1 MAGALSGLVDSV
13 HERGDV
19 LGVTVGFSLL
29 RATAQGARA
38 GVLHTRRGDIPTPV
52 FMPVATRASF
62 RHISLA
68 DARSSGAQIILSNT
82 YHLLDA
88 PGPEVFESFGDIH
101 RFMGWTGAVL
111 TDSGGYQIFSLPGE
125 RSITARG
132 AHFRLPS
139 GRKHLLTPESSIEMQ
154 QAIGSEIMMALDV
167 CVDSTSNELHTR
179 EAMATTHA
187 WAARSLEAHAR
198 RPRGQALFGIVQGG
212 VHPVLREES
221 AAAITALPFDGF
233 AIGGLAVG
241 ETRSERETMTAL
253 CTPLLPPHK
262 PRYLMGVGTPL
273 DLVEAVHRGVDLFD
287 CILPTKM
294 AQQGWAYTFRGVLE
308 AMRPAMRHA
317 QGPLEPGCTCLACQ
331 SQPLGYIHHL
341 LRVGNAQGVRWLAI
355 HNIHHTQALMA
366 RLRRA
371 ILADGWDALYHELCQ
386 QLPQR
391 LKEPLLG

>member
-1 MAGALSGLVDSV
+1 MS
-13 HERGDV
+13 
-19 LGVTVGFSLL
+19 VGFSLL
-29 RATAQGARA
+29 NTTAQGARA

-62 RHISLA
+62 RHISMD
-68 DARSSGAQIILSNT
+68 DARSTNAKIILSNT

-88 PGPEVFESFGDIH
+88 PGPEVFASFGDIH
-101 RFMGWTGAVL
+101 RFMGWQGAVL

-125 RSITARG
+125 RSISQRG
-132 AHFRLPS
+132 AQFRLPS

-154 QAIGSEIMMALDV
+154 QAIGSDIMMVLDV
-167 CVDSTSNELHTR
+167 CVESTSDEVRTR

-187 WAARSLEAHAR
+187 WAERSLEAHIR
-198 RPRGQALFGIVQGG
+198 NQRGQALFGIVQGG
-212 VHPVLREES
+212 VHPVLREQS
-221 AAAITALPFDGF
+221 AQAVTTLPFDGF

-253 CTPLLPPHK
+253 CTALLPRDK

-294 AQQGWAYTFRGVLE
+294 AQQGYAYTFHGVLE
-308 AMRPAMRHA
+308 TMRPAMQHA
-317 QGPLEPGCTCLACQ
+317 QGPLEPGCTCLGCQ

-341 LRVGNAQGVRWLAI
+341 LRVGNAQGVRWVAI
-355 HNIHHTQALMA
+355 HNIHHTQLLMA
-366 RLRRA
+366 HLRSA
-371 ILADGWDALYHELCQ
+371 ILESRWEALYVELVER
-386 QLPQR
+386 LPKR
-391 LKEPLLG
+391 LKAPLAS

>member
-1 MAGALSGLVDSV
+1 MS
-13 HERGDV
+13 
-19 LGVTVGFSLL
+19 VGFSLL
-29 RATAQGARA
+29 NTTAQGARA

-62 RHISLA
+62 RHISMD
-68 DARSSGAQIILSNT
+68 DARSTNAKIILSNT

-88 PGPEVFESFGDIH
+88 PGPEVFASFGDIH
-101 RFMGWTGAVL
+101 RFMGWQGAVL

-125 RSITARG
+125 RSISQRG
-132 AHFRLPS
+132 AQFRLPS

-154 QAIGSEIMMALDV
+154 QAIGSDIMMVLDV
-167 CVDSTSNELHTR
+167 CVESTSDEVRTR

-187 WAARSLEAHAR
+187 WAERSLEAHIR
-198 RPRGQALFGIVQGG
+198 NQRGQALFGIVQGG
-212 VHPVLREES
+212 VHPALREQS
-221 AAAITALPFDGF
+221 AQAVTTLPFDGF

-253 CTPLLPPHK
+253 CTALLPRDK

-294 AQQGWAYTFRGVLE
+294 AQQGYAYTFHGVLE
-308 AMRPAMRHA
+308 TMRPAMQHA
-317 QGPLEPGCTCLACQ
+317 QGPLEPGCTCLGCQ

-341 LRVGNAQGVRWLAI
+341 LRVGNAQGVRWVAI
-355 HNIHHTQALMA
+355 HNIHHTQLLMA
-366 RLRRA
+366 HLRSA
-371 ILADGWDALYHELCQ
+371 ILESRWEALYVELVER
-386 QLPQR
+386 LPKR
-391 LKEPLLG
+391 LKAPLAS

>member
-1 MAGALSGLVDSV
+1 
-13 HERGDV
+13 
-19 LGVTVGFSLL
+19 VTLGFSLL
-29 RATAQGARA
+29 RATTQGARA

-62 RHISLA
+62 RHISLD
-68 DARSSGAQIILSNT
+68 DARSTDARIILSNT

-88 PGPEVFESFGDIH
+88 PGLEVFESFGDIH
-101 RFMGWTGAVL
+101 RFMGWAGAVL

-125 RSITARG
+125 RSITPRG

-167 CVDSTSNELHTR
+167 CVDSSSDEARTR
-179 EAMATTHA
+179 EAMITTHA
-187 WAARSLEAHAR
+187 WAVRSLEAHLR
-198 RPRGQALFGIVQGG
+198 GQRGQALFGIVQGG
-212 VHPVLREES
+212 VHAALREQS

-253 CTPLLPPHK
+253 CTRLLPRDK

-273 DLVEAVHRGVDLFD
+273 DLVEAVQRGVDMFD

-294 AQQGWAYTFRGVLE
+294 AQQGWAYTFQGVLE
-308 AMRPAMRHA
+308 AMRPSMQHA

-341 LRVGNAQGVRWLAI
+341 LRVGNVQGVRWLAI
-355 HNIHHTQALMA
+355 HNLHHTQVLMS
-366 RLRRA
+366 RLRNA
-371 ILADGWDALYHELCQ
+371 ILSDGWDSLYAELSER
-386 QLPQR
+386 LPRR
-391 LKEPLLG
+391 LKQPLLG

>member
-1 MAGALSGLVDSV
+1 M
-13 HERGDV
+13 
-19 LGVTVGFSLL
+19 TVGFSLL
-29 RATAQGARA
+29 RATRNGARA
-38 GVLHTRRGDIPTPV
+38 GVLHTRRGEIPTPV

-62 RHISLA
+62 RHISLD
-68 DARSSGAQIILSNT
+68 DARSTSAQIILSNT

-125 RSITARG
+125 RSITQRG

-139 GRKHLLTPESSIEMQ
+139 GRRHLLTPESSIQVQ

-167 CVDSTSNELHTR
+167 CVDSTSDELRTR

-187 WAARSLEAHAR
+187 WAVRSLEAHTR
-198 RPRGQALFGIVQGG
+198 RQNGQALFGIVQGG
-212 VHPVLREES
+212 VHAALREES
-221 AAAITALPFDGF
+221 AAAISALPFDGF

-241 ETRSERETMTAL
+241 ESRSERETMTAL
-253 CTPLLPPHK
+253 CTQLLPPNK

-273 DLVEAVHRGVDLFD
+273 DLVEAVHRGVDMFD

-294 AQQGWAYTFRGVLE
+294 AQQGWAYTFQGVLE

-355 HNIHHTQALMA
+355 HNIHHTQALMS
-366 RLRRA
+366 RLRSA
-371 ILADGWDALYHELCQ
+371 ILTDDWQALYSELSER
-386 QLPQR
+386 LPRR
-391 LKEPLLG
+391 LKGPLSA

>member
-1 MAGALSGLVDSV
+1 ML
-13 HERGDV
+13 HE
-19 LGVTVGFSLL
+19 LG
-29 RATAQGARA
+29 RGARA

-62 RHISLA
+62 RHISLD
-68 DARSSGAQIILSNT
+68 DARSTNAQIILSNT

-88 PGPEVFESFGDIH
+88 PGPAVFESFGDIH
-101 RFMGWTGAVL
+101 RFMGWQGAVL

-125 RSITARG
+125 RSITPRG

-139 GRKHLLTPESSIEMQ
+139 GRKHLLTPESSIAVQ
-154 QAIGSEIMMALDV
+154 QAIGSDIMMALDV
-167 CVDSTSNELHTR
+167 CVESTSDELRTR
-179 EAMATTHA
+179 EAMTTTHA
-187 WAARSLEAHAR
+187 WAERSLEAHTRAE
-198 RPRGQALFGIVQGG
+198 RGQALFGIVQGG
-212 VHPVLREES
+212 VHPGLREES

-241 ETRSERETMTAL
+241 ETRRERETMTAL
-253 CTPLLPPHK
+253 CTALLPRDK

-273 DLVEAVHRGVDLFD
+273 DLVEAVHRGVDMFD

-308 AMRPAMRHA
+308 ALRPAMQHT
-317 QGPLEPGCTCLACQ
+317 QGPIEPGCTCLACQ

-341 LRVGNAQGVRWLAI
+341 LRVGNVQGVRWLAI

-366 RLRRA
+366 RLRSA
-371 ILADGWDALYHELCQ
+371 IIGNDWQTHYDDLRER
-386 QLPQR
+386 LPRR
-391 LKEPLLG
+391 LKTPL

>member
-1 MAGALSGLVDSV
+1 M
-13 HERGDV
+13 
-19 LGVTVGFSLL
+19 TVGFSLL
-29 RATAQGARA
+29 RATGEGARA

-62 RHISLA
+62 RHISLD
-68 DARSSGAQIILSNT
+68 DARSTGAKIILSNT

-88 PGPEVFESFGDIH
+88 PGPEVFECFGDIH
-101 RFMGWTGAVL
+101 RFMGWTGTVL

-132 AHFRLPS
+132 AQFRLPS

-154 QAIGSEIMMALDV
+154 QTIGSDIMMALDV
-167 CVDSTSNELHTR
+167 CVDSTSDELRTR
-179 EAMATTHA
+179 AAMATTHA
-187 WAARSLEAHAR
+187 WAARSLEAHALR
-198 RPRGQALFGIVQGG
+198 QRGQALFGIVQGG
-212 VHPVLREES
+212 VHAALRAES

-253 CTPLLPPHK
+253 CTALLPQDK

-273 DLVEAVHRGVDLFD
+273 DLVEAVQRGVDMFD

-294 AQQGWAYTFRGVLE
+294 AQQGWAYTFQGVLE
-308 AMRPAMRHA
+308 AMRPSMQYA

-331 SQPLGYIHHL
+331 SQPLGYVHHL
-341 LRVGNAQGVRWLAI
+341 LRVGNVQGVRWLAI
-355 HNIHHTQALMA
+355 HNVHHMQALMS
-366 RLRRA
+366 RLRSA
-371 ILADGWDALYHELCQ
+371 ILSDGWHSLYVELCER
-386 QLPQR
+386 LPRR